1 MAETRWV
8 GANLKRKEDPSLLT
22 GRGSYVDDL
31 RLPGMLHAA
40 FLASPHAHARIKS
53 IDASEALKLPGV
65 VAVLTGRDIARRILP
80 AMASVGGPV
89 MDFGMAVGKA
99 RYVGEPVAA
108 VVATDRY
115 IAEDARDLVR
125 VDYEPL
131 PAVVD
136 GEVAMAPGAPL
147 LYEAAGSNL
156 LWHRAFAYGDPDGA
170 FQQAEVIVKGRF
182 HFHRY
187 SSTPV
192 ETCGVVASYDPAKG
206 SLTIWDNNQ
215 LPMIGA
221 PFVALQLKLPPDKVR
236 FIEGNIGGGYGN
248 KAMLFAYDVLVGA
261 LAMAVGRPVN
271 WMADRREELM
281 AATVHCAGVVTEAE
295 LALSRDARIL
305 GMRIKSIQ
313 DFGHFIGWPEPV
325 NILRP
330 FYIAGTGCYK
340 IANILM
346 DVYAVVTNKLR
357 TGPNRGYGLHQ
368 HYFVLERMVDKAAKE
383 LGLDPAEIRFRNFIQ
398 PQEMPYTIAN
408 GNIYDGGDYPETLH
422 RALEMIG
429 YQEFRKEQARLRQ
442 QGRHL
447 GIGLSTIVETGF
459 SNIAVPRGALP
470 PETSV
475 TPAVFGSEV
484 ASVRLEGSG

>member
-1 MAETRWV
+1 
-8 GANLKRKEDPSLLT
+8 
-22 GRGSYVDDL
+22 
-31 RLPGMLHAA
+31 
-40 FLASPHAHARIKS
+40 
-53 IDASEALKLPGV
+53 
-65 VAVLTGRDIARRILP
+65 
-80 AMASVGGPV
+80 
-89 MDFGMAVGKA
+89 
-99 RYVGEPVAA
+99 
-108 VVATDRY
+108 
-115 IAEDARDLVR
+115 
-125 VDYEPL
+125 
-131 PAVVD
+131 
-136 GEVAMAPGAPL
+136 
-147 LYEAAGSNL
+147 
-156 LWHRAFAYGDPDGA
+156 
-170 FQQAEVIVKGRF
+170 
-182 HFHRY
+182 
-187 SSTPV
+187 
-192 ETCGVVASYDPAKG
+192 
-206 SLTIWDNNQ
+206 
-215 LPMIGA
+215 
-221 PFVALQLKLPPDKVR
+221 
-236 FIEGNIGGGYGN
+236 
-248 KAMLFAYDVLVGA
+248 MLFAYDVLVGA

-340 IANILM
+340 IANVLM

-429 YQEFRKEQARLRQ
+429 YQEFRKEQAQLRQ

-484 ASVRLEGSG
+484 ASVRLEGSGKAVVALGSVPQGQGHETVAAQIVADELTLHPDDIPVLTGFDSATHPYSETSGTYASRFAYGGVGAVLEASRRVRQKLLAGAGP